1 MLWFHIKFSQ
11 FSLRI
16 KILCSETRMKNFYV
30 YFYVFLKS
38 YRRWTVLTFKS
49 ISKDVKTPLTIPLL
63 SYAELN
69 FPSSKILLTDHI
81 LHCTA
86 FHLQYTWHESE
97 ENRLGCYVYI
107 LFYVY
112 ISLLIYCSL
121 RYLGLTHPVI
131 QNLL

>member
-1 MLWFHIKFSQ
+1 MYS
-11 FSLRI
+11 
-16 KILCSETRMKNFYV
+16 
-30 YFYVFLKS
+30 YVFLKS
-38 YRRWTVLTFKS
+38 YRHWTVLTFKS

-69 FPSSKILLTDHI
+69 FPSSKILLTDQI

-97 ENRLGCYVYI
+97 ENRR
-107 LFYVY
+107 LFMSTYCFMSTSPY
-112 ISLLIYCSL
+112 YCSL
-121 RYLGLTHPVI
+121 RFLGLTHPVI